1 MKKVVEFILANHT
14 KFQYEKDGFHANL
27 EYKDDDGCWIK
38 TRTLGFIIN
47 QPLRL
52 TPEAEFI
59 PFDYSDDL
67 LGMKIVSKDGTV
79 KQIITNAYKK
89 SVYCGDYE
97 MDYQDLFD
105 DYIQLN
111 GKPCGKSK
119 V

>member
-1 MKKVVEFILANHT
+1 MKKLVEFIVANAD
-14 KFQYEKDGFHANL
+14 KFKYDEYGNVTNL
-27 EYKDDDGCWIK
+27 EYLNTNGKWIRSGCTDLYYDYK
-38 TRTLGFIIN
+38 Y
-47 QPLRL
+47 RL
-52 TPEAEFI
+52 TPEPKYI

-67 LGMKIVSKDGTV
+67 LGMKIVSKDNTV